1 MTSASKSPRDRAS
14 ARPLHVRPE
23 FWALAFIGGAVGT
36 ALRYG
41 LTLAVPGSGQ
51 ALGAILVINV
61 LGSAVLAAILGSL
74 SRLGPDT
81 GRRRQA
87 RVLLCT
93 GVMGGFTTYSTLAV
107 SSFELM
113 ASGRPVAGI
122 VYALVSVV
130 LGVGAAFLGV
140 LAANRLVPSP
150 HGDEGERS

>member
-23 FWALAFIGGAVGT
+23 FLALAFIGGAVGT

-41 LTLAVPGSGQ
+41 LTLAAPGSGQ
-51 ALGAILVINV
+51 ALGAILVINLV
-61 LGSAVLAAILGSL
+61 GSAVLAAILGSL

-87 RVLLCT
+87 RILLCT

-107 SSFELM
+107 STFELL

-122 VYALVSVV
+122 AYGAVSVI
-130 LGVGAAFLGV
+130 LGVGAASLGV
-140 LAANRLVPSP
+140 LAVNRLVPAVR
-150 HGDEGERS
+150 GEEGERS